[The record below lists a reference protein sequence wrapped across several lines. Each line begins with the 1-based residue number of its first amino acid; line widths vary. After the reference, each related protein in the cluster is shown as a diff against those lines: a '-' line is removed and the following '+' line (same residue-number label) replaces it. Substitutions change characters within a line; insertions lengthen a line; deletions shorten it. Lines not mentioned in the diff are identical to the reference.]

1 MSGHDAGPTA
11 APRAA
16 DIVVIGGGVAR
27 ASLAYHRARKKAG
40 RVVRV

>member
-1 MSGHDAGPTA
+1 VSGHDAGPTA